1 MIYYL
6 KACKE
11 EYEHIFE
18 SLEENKHSI
27 FIKDHV
33 FINENEYYMTRD
45 SWFDKKNI
53 VELRE
58 ATIGEK
64 EWLLECR
71 EKGKF
76 VTRKKETYEIY

>member
-1 MIYYL
+1 MIYYV
-6 KACKE
+6 KVCKE

-18 SLEENKHSI
+18 SLEETRRSI
-27 FIKDHV
+27 FINDTIY
-33 FINENEYYMTRD
+33 INENEYNTFNN
-45 SWFDKKNI
+45 SWFNKENI